1 MKLSRLREAAYGD
14 RLYKMP
20 SDAAIDREARWG
32 GGSFADLK
40 LGYETLWGLR
50 RSLNRPSKA

>member
-1 MKLSRLREAAYGD
+1 MRVSRLREGAYGD

-32 GGSFADLK
+32 GDSFADLK
-40 LGYETLWGLR
+40 KEYELLWRPR
-50 RSLNRPSKA
+50 RSLHKLSTV